1 MVDLFSFKEL
11 EPCYLKATYS
21 IEIGNRKIEK
31 GEVLATFDKIQ
42 IGALKEVKN
51 FVAARG
57 GFDNR
62 AHVYWETTKELPL
75 SFSQGVFSKTQLAL
89 LMNSKLVDFQKD
101 DPIPV
106 LFSEKIE
113 SDENGEFDLKEIPI
127 RLFLYEEK
135 TGEKISFGLDGKRV
149 KIENPYTEVVAQY
162 TYNYMDGAS
171 QIQLGKRLLTG
182 FVELEART
190 RVKDDT
196 TGQVVTGLFKIPKL
210 KLMSDLSIRLG
221 AQATPVVANFSAVG
235 VPVGSKG
242 SSYVGEFYIL
252 SNDIDSDF

>member
-11 EPCYLKATYS
+11 EPCYLKATYP
-21 IEIGNRKIEK
+21 IEIGDRKIEK

-42 IGALKEVKN
+42 IGTLKEVKE
-51 FVAARG
+51 FVTARG

-89 LMNSKLVDFQKD
+89 LMNSKLLEVQKNE
-101 DPIPV
+101 PIPILV
-106 LFSEKIE
+106 SEELE
-113 SDENGEFDLKEIPI
+113 SNENGEFYLKEVPV
-127 RLFLYEEK
+127 RLFLYEK
-135 TGEKISFGLDGKRV
+135 KSGEKIPFELDEKRV
-149 KIENPYTEVVAQY
+149 KIENPYIDVVAQY
-162 TYNYMDGAS
+162 IYNYMEGAS

-210 KLMSDLSIRLG
+210 KLVSDLSIRLG
-221 AQATPVVANFSAVG
+221 AQATPIVANFSAVG

-242 SSYVGEFYIL
+242 NSYVGEFYIL
-252 SNDIDSDF
+252 NNDIDSDF